1 VTLGHE
7 KKMKTPSGKRDSWV
21 MWLTASFALVAL
33 AVFAFAI
40 IRQRSDRQAVPLL
53 QTTPDSTPHTSPVAG
68 VFNVVRVHDGDSLTL
83 VGADGLEI
91 SVRLRGIDAPE
102 LGQPYG
108 YEAKQGLQS
117 LLNAGPVG
125 LSEPEKGKYGRY
137 VADVYL
143 GDTWVNQAMVAEG
156 HAWCD
161 QVNSF
166 NRTLYSAEQQA
177 KSDGKGLWAS
187 PTPDPPWIWRA
198 ERK

>member
-1 VTLGHE
+1 MTR
-7 KKMKTPSGKRDSWV
+7 PSGKRDSWV
-21 MWLTASFALVAL
+21 MWLTGLFALAAF

-40 IRQRSDRQAVPLL
+40 IRQRSGRETVPPS
-53 QTTPDSTPHTSPVAG
+53 QTTTDSAPPTTLVDG
-68 VFNVVRVHDGDSLTL
+68 EFNVLRVHDGDSLTL

-102 LGQPYG
+102 LGQAYG
-108 YEAKQGLQS
+108 YEAKQALQS
-117 LLNAGPVG
+117 LLNSGTVG

-161 QVNSF
+161 QVNSSK
-166 NRTLYSAEQQA
+166 RTLFSAEQKA
-177 KSDGKGLWAS
+177 KAQGSGLWAS
-187 PTPDPPWIWRA
+187 PTPVPPWIWRA
-198 ERK
+198 EHK

>member
-1 VTLGHE
+1 MTR
-7 KKMKTPSGKRDSWV
+7 PRGKRDSWV
-21 MWLTASFALVAL
+21 LWLTGLFALAAL

-40 IRQRSDRQAVPLL
+40 IRQRADRPSVPPL
-53 QTTPDSTPHTSPVAG
+53 QTTPDSAPPATPAVGKFS
-68 VFNVVRVHDGDSLTL
+68 VVRVHDGDSLTL
-83 VGADGLEI
+83 VGSDGLEI

-108 YEAKQGLQS
+108 YEAKQALQS
-117 LLNAGPVG
+117 LLNAGTVG

-177 KSDGKGLWAS
+177 KSNGKGLWAS
-187 PTPDPPWIWRA
+187 PTPAPPWIWRA
-198 ERK
+198 EHK

>member
-1 VTLGHE
+1 MTR
-7 KKMKTPSGKRDSWV
+7 PSAKRDSWV
-21 MWLTASFALVAL
+21 MWLTGSFALAAL

-40 IRQRSDRQAVPLL
+40 IRQRSDRQAGPPS
-53 QTTPDSTPHTSPVAG
+53 QRSPDSDPPTTSVDG
-68 VFNVVRVHDGDSLTL
+68 EFNVVRVHDGDSLTL

-108 YEAKQGLQS
+108 YEAKQALQS
-117 LLNAGPVG
+117 LLNAGSVG

-166 NRTLYSAEQQA
+166 NRSLYSAEQQA
-177 KSDGKGLWAS
+177 KSGGKGLWAA

>member
-1 VTLGHE
+1 MT
-7 KKMKTPSGKRDSWV
+7 KPSAKRDSWV
-21 MWLTASFALVAL
+21 MWLTGLFALAAF

-40 IRQRSDRQAVPLL
+40 IRQRSIRQTVPPP
-53 QTTPDSTPHTSPVAG
+53 QATPDSAPLTTHVEG
-68 VFNVVRVHDGDSLTL
+68 EFNVVRVHDGDSLTL
-83 VGADGLEI
+83 VGVDGLEI

-108 YEAKQGLQS
+108 YDAKQALQS
-117 LLNAGPVG
+117 LLTAGTVG
-125 LSEPEKGKYGRY
+125 LSEPKKGKYGRY

-177 KSDGKGLWAS
+177 KAKGRGLWAL
-187 PTPDPPWIWRA
+187 PTPNPPWIWRA

>member
-1 VTLGHE
+1 MTRPSE
-7 KKMKTPSGKRDSWV
+7 KHDSWV
-21 MWLTASFALVAL
+21 MWLTAAFALIAF

-40 IRQRSDRQAVPLL
+40 IRQRSDRPTMQPL
-53 QTTPDSTPHTSPVAG
+53 QTTPDSAPPTTPVDGEFS
-68 VFNVVRVHDGDSLTL
+68 VVRVHDGDSLTL

-108 YEAKQGLQS
+108 YEAKQALQS
-117 LLNAGPVG
+117 LLDAGTVG
-125 LSEPEKGKYGRY
+125 LSDPAKGKYGRY
-137 VADVYL
+137 VADMHL

-177 KSDGKGLWAS
+177 KSEGRGLWAS
-187 PTPDPPWIWRA
+187 PTPDPPWIWRS
-198 ERK
+198 EHK

>member
-1 VTLGHE
+1 MTRS
-7 KKMKTPSGKRDSWV
+7 SGKRDSWV
-21 MWLTASFALVAL
+21 LWLTGVFALAAL
-33 AVFAFAI
+33 AVFAFALI
-40 IRQRSDRQAVPLL
+40 KQRSDRQATPPL
-53 QTTPDSTPHTSPVAG
+53 QTTPDGAPHTSPVDG
-68 VFNVVRVHDGDSLTL
+68 EFNVVRVHDGDSLTL

-108 YEAKQGLQS
+108 YEAKQALQS
-117 LLNAGPVG
+117 LLKSGTVG

-177 KSDGKGLWAS
+177 KSEGRGLWAS

-198 ERK
+198 EHK